1 MLFHSPIGVWT
12 VARVLIVGYGNPLRG
27 DDGYG
32 WYAAERLRDAIDDPD
47 VEVVR
52 LHQLTPE
59 LMEPLSRAQRAIFI
73 DAAVGSAAAPR
84 TGTPVRPSFTHHLT
98 PGALMAGAQTLYGR
112 APEAILLTVPGENFE
127 FGEGLSDAVQR
138 ALDETVEKVR
148 AILLRPV
155 KQ

>member
-1 MLFHSPIGVWT
+1 MAH
-12 VARVLIVGYGNPLRG
+12 VLIVGYGNPLRG

-32 WYAAERLRDAIDDPD
+32 WHAAERLRQVIDDPE
-47 VEVVR
+47 VEVLA

-73 DAAVGSAAAPR
+73 DASVPSPAAPR
-84 TGTPVRPSFTHHLT
+84 AGTPLRPSFTHHLT

-112 APEAILLTVPGENFE
+112 APEAILLTTPGENFG
-127 FGEGLSDAVQR
+127 FGEGLSGRVQR

-148 AILLRPV
+148 AILLRPLPC
-155 KQ
+155 